1 MTVTR
6 TDDGRWQVVD
16 RGAMLAGPFETMA
29 EAWRWI
35 DRSSGSPISKS
46 EDSAQW
52 FYDNRMGRAE

>member
-1 MTVTR
+1 MTAVR
-6 TDDGRWQVVD
+6 TDDGRWQVVAGGD
-16 RGAMLAGPFETMA
+16 VLAGPFETSA

-52 FYDNRMGRAE
+52 FYDNRMGRTE